1 MKRPWLRHPL
11 TLALALGLLIAALAL
26 LGPSL
31 GLASPASRLAAVLL
45 LLLLVA
51 GAALVRLQLSLRPA
65 PAREVERNGIA
76 AQVRGAVRALLNSHL
91 GATRGRGALY
101 ELPWLLVLGPPG
113 AGKTSLIRNSGL
125 SFPLA
130 PAGDPDL
137 APGCRWNF
145 SSQGVLLD
153 VPGRHACPEDE
164 PAEWLEFLRQLR
176 RQRPGGPLDGLL
188 LTLPL
193 PELRGP
199 ECAARAGQLRCRIS
213 ELEAILGRKVPVYLL
228 ITKMDLLPGFASFF
242 EDLTAAERSQAW
254 GAALGH
260 PQGPAF
266 DPVRAVA
273 GHFAQLHQGLSEHG
287 ARQLAQHPSNQDRPA
302 LTTFPLAFRQLG
314 PALATFTE
322 HLAGQDPYHVR
333 PFLRGFYFAST
344 LQEPAAPA
352 DLLPGFDLG
361 TASGARAPR
370 PGSHPCFLAQLFSQV
385 IFPDRSLA
393 RQLGARRQAAV
404 RLAWLGGGLSFLAL
418 LATAWTW
425 SYLGNRR
432 VIAAA
437 QADLDQAGPLL
448 ASQRLA
454 DRLQGLDL
462 LRSRLE
468 AIGAPRQGGR
478 PRIPGWGLH
487 QGRRL
492 ERILRQRYFAGLS
505 ELMLAP
511 VREHLERTLAQA
523 LRPAPA
529 ARPRPPRPKPQPP
542 AAVYR
547 VAHAVTAAGARLP
560 PASGRGPEQLYN
572 ALKTYLM
579 LSDRSRM
586 EAAHLSDQLPRCWRP
601 FLEAGRGRGGDR
613 RVLDLA
619 GRAVNFYVSQ
629 IGTPDLPV
637 IGNRPELVAEARR
650 VLRGQARRLSPAEQ
664 VYQRLKARGN
674 TEFEPMTVARLLQD
688 RDLDLLTGSHAVPGS
703 FTREAYGKFFRTA
716 LQNGGQDGPGPDW
729 VLAAPG
735 PGAGP
740 AGLRNDLEALYRA
753 DYCREWDAF
762 LQGLTIHGIGDP
774 AGAAA
779 ALGRLGDPQES
790 PLKTLLARAA
800 EETSWDNPGAL
811 EKSLAGL
818 KQNALGRT
826 SRLLGARPPA
836 APPGPGPVG
845 SHFSGLAVLAGPGGG
860 TAAPLDGY
868 LQLLQKA
875 RTRLGAI
882 AQSGDPYA
890 GARELL
896 QCTLLGAGSEL
907 AEAHHYLETTLL
919 ARVDGHGREQLRPLL
934 LRPLVQAFAA
944 LVPAA
949 QQDINRAWAQEVW
962 GPWSALSGKYPF
974 ADSGNEATLA
984 DIRTFLRP
992 GEGTLARFMA
1002 RHLGPL
1008 LDRQG
1013 QRLAPRHWGGRGVA
1027 FREDFLAAVGRLEQA
1042 GTGLQEAPPAR
1053 FELQPVPTPGLR
1065 EILLEIDGQK
1075 LHYRNGPQTW
1085 TGFSWPGQAS
1095 HQGARLQVVA
1105 ATGAPAQVHSAP
1117 GRLGLM
1123 RLLEVAR
1130 VEAPDSA
1137 EASLEWPAPAVPGR
1151 IRFNYRRVGGA
1162 DPLALAALRHHT
1174 LPPRA
1179 TH

>member
-1 MKRPWLRHPL
+1 MSRPWLRHPL

-26 LGPSL
+26 LGPRL
-31 GLASPASRLAAVLL
+31 GLASPASRVAAVLL
-45 LLLLVA
+45 LLLL
-51 GAALVRLQLSLRPA
+51 AASASLVRLQLSLRPA
-65 PAREVERNGIA
+65 PAPAGERVGIA
-76 AQVRGAVRALLNSHL
+76 DQVRRAVQTLRGTHL
-91 GATRGRGALY
+91 GATRGRAALY
-101 ELPWLLVLGPPG
+101 QLPWVLVLGPPG

-130 PAGDPDL
+130 PAGDPEL
-137 APGCRWNF
+137 PPGCRWNF

-153 VPGRHACPEDE
+153 VPGRHACPGGE

-176 RQRPGGPLDGLL
+176 RQRPAGPLDGVL

-193 PELRGP
+193 PELQGP
-199 ECAARAGQLRCRIS
+199 EGAARAGQLRRRVS
-213 ELEAILGRKVPVYLL
+213 ELEGILGRKVPVYLL
-228 ITKMDLLPGFASFF
+228 ITKLDLLPGFGSFF
-242 EDLTAAERSQAW
+242 EDLTVAERGQAW
-254 GAALGH
+254 GAALAY

-273 GHFAQLHQGLSEHG
+273 GHFAQLHQGLAERG
-287 ARQLAQHPSNQDRPA
+287 ASQLAQHPTNQERPA
-302 LTTFPLAFRQLG
+302 LATFPLAFAQLG
-314 PALATFTE
+314 PALATFIE
-322 HLAGQDPYHVR
+322 HLAGQDPYHAR
-333 PFLRGFYFAST
+333 PFLRGFYFASA
-344 LQEPAAPA
+344 LQEPPAPA
-352 DLLPGFDLG
+352 DLLPGFALG
-361 TASGARAPR
+361 APAGARVPR

-385 IFPDRSLA
+385 IFPDRPLA
-393 RQLGARRQAAV
+393 RLLGARHQAAV
-404 RLAWLGGGLSFLAL
+404 RMAWLGGGLALLAL
-418 LATAWTW
+418 LAAGWTR
-425 SYLGNRR
+425 SYLGNRLGL
-432 VIAAA
+432 AAA
-437 QADLDQAGPLL
+437 RADLDQARPLL
-448 ASQRLA
+448 ASPRLA
-454 DRLQGLDL
+454 ERLQGLDL
-462 LRSRLE
+462 LRNRLE
-468 AIGAPRQGGR
+468 VIRR
-478 PRIPGWGLH
+478 PGLPGWGLH

-505 ELMLAP
+505 EVMLAP
-511 VREHLERTLAQA
+511 VRDHLELTLAQA
-523 LRPAPA
+523 VRPAPA
-529 ARPRPPRPKPQPP
+529 ARPRPPRPRALPSNR
-542 AAVYR
+542 VFR
-547 VAHAVTAAGARLP
+547 VAHTVVPVPRADRHGA
-560 PASGRGPEQLYN
+560 EQLYN

-586 EAAHLSDQLPRCWRP
+586 EAAHLADQLPRCWRP

-613 RVLDLA
+613 RVLELA

-629 IGTPDLPV
+629 IGAPDLPV

-650 VLRGQARRLSPAEQ
+650 ALRGQARHLSPAEQ
-664 VYQRLKARGN
+664 VYQRLKARAN

-688 RDLDLLTGSHAVPGS
+688 RDLDLIAGSRAVPAS
-703 FTREAYGKFFRTA
+703 FTREAYLKYFRSA
-716 LQNGGQDGPGPDW
+716 LQSGGPDGPGPDW

-735 PGAGP
+735 PAGAGELRS
-740 AGLRNDLEALYRA
+740 GLETLYRA
-753 DYCREWDAF
+753 EYRREWDAF
-762 LQGLTIHGIGDP
+762 LQGLMIAGLGDP

-779 ALGRLGDPQES
+779 ALGRLGDPQAS

-826 SRLLGARPPA
+826 SRLLGARPAPA
-836 APPGPGPVG
+836 PGGLGPVG
-845 SHFSGLAVLAGPGGG
+845 AHFAALGTLAGPGGG
-860 TAAPLDGY
+860 AAAPLDGY

-875 RTRLGAI
+875 RTRLSGI

-907 AEAHHYLETTLL
+907 AEAHQYLETTLL
-919 ARVDGHGREQLRPLL
+919 ARVDGHGRDLLRPLL

-949 QQDINRAWAQEVW
+949 QQDINRAWAQQVW
-962 GPWSALSGKYPF
+962 APWSALAGKYPF
-974 ADSGNEATLA
+974 ADSANEASLA
-984 DIRTFLRP
+984 DIRTFLKP

-1002 RHLGPL
+1002 QHLGPL

-1013 QRLAPRHWGGRGVA
+1013 DRLAPRHWGGRGVA
-1027 FREDFLAAVGRLEQA
+1027 FREDFLASVGRLAQA
-1042 GTGLQEAPPAR
+1042 GTSLQEAPPAR

-1075 LHYRNGPQTW
+1075 LHYRNGPQAW

-1105 ATGAPAQVHSAP
+1105 ASGAPAQVHNAP

-1123 RLLEVAR
+1123 RLLEGAR
-1130 VEAPDSA
+1130 VDAPEPA
-1137 EASLEWPAPAVPGR
+1137 AASLEWPSPAAGPGR
-1151 IRFNYRRVGGA
+1151 IRFNYRLVGGA